1 MSLGAAF
8 VISRPLVPREQWK
21 RNRVRF
27 RQRLAAALRSGS
39 VPKIVSAPALH
50 FPRPP
55 TADRSGFLIHPH
67 LHLKQSPITKTIRYV
82 IIEEYGYGKNAR
94 KLLAAFEKSDLVTIR
109 EYRHRE
115 RFSARIYDIN
125 CWTLRCQAERILIE
139 KLRECKAGKAAN

>member
-1 MSLGAAF
+1 VGTDTAASLISLGPAF

-21 RNRVRF
+21 RSRARF

-67 LHLKQSPITKTIRYV
+67 LHLKQSPITKTIRYES
-82 IIEEYGYGKNAR
+82 IEGYAYGKNAR
-94 KLLAAFEKSDLVTIR
+94 KSLAAFEKSDLVTIR

-115 RFSARIYDIN
+115 KCSAGFYDIY
-125 CWTLRCQAERILIE
+125 CWMLRRQAERILI
-139 KLRECKAGKAAN
+139 